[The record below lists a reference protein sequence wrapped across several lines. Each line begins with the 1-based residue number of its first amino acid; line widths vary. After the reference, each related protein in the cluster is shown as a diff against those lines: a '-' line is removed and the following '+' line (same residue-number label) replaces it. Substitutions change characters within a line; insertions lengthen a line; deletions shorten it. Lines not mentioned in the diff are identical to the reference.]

1 VKLIVIGLLVG
12 AVTVVML
19 PVGVVVAVLVGYVVG
34 LLLVLRLRR
43 RLDGR
48 DQRDGLLLRGAEL
61 DEGQDQDGD
70 G

>member
-1 VKLIVIGLLVG
+1 MVSAL
-12 AVTVVML
+12 
-19 PVGVVVAVLVGYVVG
+19 VVVAVLAGYVAG
-34 LLLVLRLRR
+34 LLLVAKLRR

-70 G
+70 R